1 MKIKQETISTDGSK
15 DKLEPNWRKRA
26 NYTHMDNN
34 NEGALEPL
42 QKLIQPKL
50 AVVIGSLCRIRS
62 CGGIDGA
69 SWALGINAL
78 VLRNWL
84 FAEHQSGTLPASKNT
99 SNTSVST
106 GFVPGSAE
114 PESEYASHCVHPS
127 TTCQQDDLDKNT
139 QASNNNSNN
148 QCSNFSTA
156 SSCKNSLRDSDGFGS
171 DWEECAFAAR
181 LLPTHIRAVIAGL
194 PVPFAAFC
202 DPPGTLGAISLSH
215 FTYLTGI
222 SCDGGVAIADA
233 LVDPTLGHV
242 TVRVS
247 VPANLQDS
255 KSQMHHIRIYLST
268 LPRAI
273 LMPKLHNLLAAIKP
287 AATPLLPLEVARQY
301 LVNILPVFIEPTPID
316 KQSGNKRSAFSLR
329 DQSELTDCLRSLFMQ
344 LPPILNTSDPSI
356 LSRLDAEFLSLVNMT
371 SWISLPLY
379 GGIKMLT
386 ITILYNEIYRLLL
399 QFASQTESLQIP
411 QPPTSSSLR
420 PDMTNCQSCTPL
432 PSAQTQEPT
441 TPSPLDRLAL
451 FLPPSLSTLP
461 LSMLDMRTL
470 KNHFVTHSGIQLT
483 SLRFLETAFECIVQG
498 LSTLKSLDSK
508 MKLSRHQVV
517 NEARVC
523 GGEDV
528 NSTRSAGPLVD
539 GLGSMR
545 VAAMSL
551 DGEGNAGG
559 CAGLGDQQDRGFQQN
574 CLNGTWAESERGSCS
589 SSSRESC
596 FTGAEEAKNGGGE
609 GTEIQGCESI
619 GEFIEFEDDEDVGER
634 MVDAYLVWEGNED
647 EAVMDTDAEGL
658 LGSTTYSSE
667 VSPVE
672 VTAGLLE
679 NLDAENIFV
688 YSPSLSVFGGGFPQE
703 ECQDPMECRN
713 KQPLVKPQSNC
724 HQSGG
729 NQLGEI
735 FSMSSC
741 NSTLTGQPTT
751 FGGPYLTAKYPT
763 PQETPHMKDIKQ
775 MVLKSVCDHGIM
787 FVSALFDLP
796 VLKVRSWCFDTNEM
810 GKFMKLGSLDSLIQ
824 KPNVNASDP
833 AATVYSLYYT
843 VDAQKE
849 VTGVSH
855 FQLERNNSV
864 SALFA
869 VRCFE
874 GTSSSE
880 QASAPFEIVYIRT
893 YVATMD
899 LRAFCEFRQDERG
912 ATKFEFGKCAA
923 QIRASLPTENVLA
936 FVHSLAF
943 DVLTTAFRNLDSL
956 PGLDGGGG
964 GGGGVGGGVGGG
976 CKSPPVLGA
985 LYQNLLAQFLESIG
999 EHEDFS
1005 VLIHDLMTFV
1015 NQAI

>member
-1 MKIKQETISTDGSK
+1 MKIKQETITSESSSSK
-15 DKLEPNWRKRA
+15 DKLEPNWRKKA

-84 FAEHQSGTLPASKNT
+84 FAEHPSGAFPTSKNT
-99 SNTSVST
+99 SNTAVSN
-106 GFVPGSAE
+106 GIVPGSVE
-114 PESEYASHCVHPS
+114 PESELGSNCVHPS
-127 TTCQQDDLDKNT
+127 TTCQQDDKNT
-139 QASNNNSNN
+139 QAPNNSNN
-148 QCSNFSTA
+148 QCKNNNLNSAA
-156 SSCKNSLRDSDGFGS
+156 SSCKNNLRDSAGFGS

-222 SCDGGVAIADA
+222 GCDAGLAIADA

-247 VPANLQDS
+247 LFANLQDS
-255 KSQMHHIRIYLST
+255 KTQMHHIRIYLST

-273 LMPKLHNLLAAIKP
+273 LMPKLHNLLATIKP

-316 KQSGNKRSAFSLR
+316 KQCASKRSAFSLR
-329 DQSELTDCLRSLFMQ
+329 DQSELMDCLRSLFMQ

-371 SWISLPLY
+371 SWIALPLY

-399 QFASQTESLQIP
+399 QFASQTESSQIP
-411 QPPTSSSLR
+411 PPTSSTHA
-420 PDMTNCQSCTPL
+420 DMKNCQSFT
-432 PSAQTQEPT
+432 PSAPTQDPA
-441 TPSPLDRLAL
+441 TPSPLDRLSM

-508 MKLSRHQVV
+508 MKLTRHHQVV
-517 NEARVC
+517 NGARGC
-523 GGEDV
+523 SAGDDV
-528 NSTRSAGPLVD
+528 NSARSTLPD
-539 GLGSMR
+539 SLGS
-545 VAAMSL
+545 SNG
-551 DGEGNAGG
+551 DGNAGG
-559 CAGLGDQQDRGFQQN
+559 SGLEAMREGIMRPDGGFQKG
-574 CLNGTWAESERGSCS
+574 CLNWPESGRESC
-589 SSSRESC
+589 SSRESC
-596 FTGAEEAKNGGGE
+596 FTGAEKVKNGGE

-619 GEFIEFEDDEDVGER
+619 GEFIEFDDDEDIGER

-647 EAVMDTDAEGL
+647 EAVMDTNAEGL
-658 LGSTTYSSE
+658 IGSATYSSE
-667 VSPVE
+667 VSPME
-672 VTAGLLE
+672 GAAGLVE
-679 NLDAENIFV
+679 SLDADNIFV
-688 YSPSLSVFGGGFPQE
+688 YSPSLSVFGGCPQE
-703 ECQDPMECRN
+703 EGQDSMESR
-713 KQPLVKPQSNC
+713 KKLSLVNGQANC
-724 HQSGG
+724 HQNGDK
-729 NQLGEI
+729 QLAEM
-735 FSMSSC
+735 FSTSTS
-741 NSTLTGQPTT
+741 NSTLAGQPTT
-751 FGGPYLTAKYPT
+751 IGGPYLTAKYPT

-796 VLKVRSWCFDTNEM
+796 VLKVRSWCFDANEM
-810 GKFMKLGSLDSLIQ
+810 AKFMKLGSLDSLIQ
-824 KPNVNASDP
+824 KPNVHASDP
-833 AATVYSLYYT
+833 PATVYCLYYT
-843 VDAQKE
+843 VDGQKE

-869 VRCFE
+869 VRCLE
-874 GTSSSE
+874 GGASPSE
-880 QASAPFEIVYIRT
+880 QATGSSEIVHIRT

-912 ATKFEFGKCAA
+912 ATKFEFGKSAA

-956 PGLDGGGG
+956 PGLDGG
-964 GGGGVGGGVGGG
+964 VGGG
-976 CKSPPVLGA
+976 CQSAPVLGA
-985 LYQNLLAQFLESIG
+985 MYHNLLAQFLESIG

-1015 NQAI
+1015 NQAV

>member
-15 DKLEPNWRKRA
+15 DKLEPNWRKRT

-84 FAEHQSGTLPASKNT
+84 FAEHPSGTLPACKNT
-99 SNTSVST
+99 SNKFV
-106 GFVPGSAE
+106 VPGDAE
-114 PESEYASHCVHPS
+114 PESEYASYCVHPS

-139 QASNNNSNN
+139 QMANNSNN
-148 QCSNFSTA
+148 QCNNFNTA

-215 FTYLTGI
+215 FTYLTGV

-247 VPANLQDS
+247 VAANLQDS

-273 LMPKLHNLLAAIKP
+273 LLPKLHNLLAAIKP

-301 LVNILPVFIEPTPID
+301 LVNILPVFLEPTPID
-316 KQSGNKRSAFSLR
+316 KQSGRKRSAFSLR
-329 DQSELTDCLRSLFMQ
+329 DQSELMDCLRSLFMQ

-356 LSRLDAEFLSLVNMT
+356 LSRLDAEFLSLLNMT
-371 SWISLPLY
+371 SWIALPLY

-399 QFASQTESLQIP
+399 QFASQTESLQISP
-411 QPPTSSSLR
+411 PPTSSSLHS
-420 PDMTNCQSCTPL
+420 DMTNCQSCTQL
-432 PSAQTQEPT
+432 PSAQTQEPAQ
-441 TPSPLDRLAL
+441 PSPLDRLAL

-508 MKLSRHQVV
+508 MKLSRHQAV
-517 NEARVC
+517 NGAHGC
-523 GGEDV
+523 GGDV
-528 NSTRSAGPLVD
+528 NSARSAGPLVE

-545 VAAMSL
+545 VGAML
-551 DGEGNAGG
+551 DGGNAGG
-559 CAGLGDQQDRGFQQN
+559 GAGLGDQENGGFQQN
-574 CLNGTWAESERGSCS
+574 CLNATWPESERGSCS

-596 FTGAEEAKNGGGE
+596 FTGAEEAKNGGE

-619 GEFIEFEDDEDVGER
+619 GEFIDFEDDEDIGER

-658 LGSTTYSSE
+658 LGSATYSSE
-667 VSPVE
+667 VSMTDG
-672 VTAGLLE
+672 TAGLLE
-679 NLDAENIFV
+679 NLDAENLFV
-688 YSPSLSVFGGGFPQE
+688 YSPSLSVFGDGFPQE
-703 ECQDPMECRN
+703 ECQDPMECRK

-724 HQSGG
+724 HQSGD
-729 NQLGEI
+729 NQLAEI

-741 NSTLTGQPTT
+741 NSTLNEQPAA

-796 VLKVRSWCFDTNEM
+796 VLKVRSWCFDANEM

-869 VRCFE
+869 VRCFD

-912 ATKFEFGKCAA
+912 VTKFEFGKCAA

-956 PGLDGGGG
+956 PGLDGSC
-964 GGGGVGGGVGGG
+964 GGGGVGGG
-976 CKSPPVLGA
+976 CQSASVLGA